1 MSDGTALDQGTLRG
15 ILVLCSARSA
25 GLRGRIPTDLRGW
38 LTESTLRKSG
48 LRSVEMTV
56 SVMLDVQWNCVGSR
70 YAPWYSDVV
79 QCPKRKTQGMDPN
92 RPKGLA
98 NGEHTT

>member
-1 MSDGTALDQGTLRG
+1 MVFL
-15 ILVLCSARSA
+15 
-25 GLRGRIPTDLRGW
+25 
-38 LTESTLRKSG
+38 G
-48 LRSVEMTV
+48 LRSFEMSV
-56 SVMLDVQWNCVGSR
+56 SVMLDVRWNCVGSR
-70 YAPWYSDVV
+70 YTPCDSGVV